1 MKDLIDTGAIRWVRE
16 AAIEYHELGTDGND
30 RSGLAAA
37 LQAAGF
43 EVNVAAAEERNRVGL
58 IRARRPTVSPL
69 RT

>member
-1 MKDLIDTGAIRWVRE
+1 MVSGIDTGAIRWVRE
-16 AAIEYHELGTDGND
+16 AAIECHELGTDGYD
-30 RSGLAAA
+30 GSWLAAA